1 MRFSP
6 AAGRVRRT
14 PDIGGRPG
22 TAAFGD
28 IVAQAVGAFASKAA
42 CRGRLKRMT
51 RIALVHATPAA
62 VDPIRSAF
70 AEAWPEPDLVNLL
83 DDSLSRDRALAA
95 ELTDGI
101 FRRFEAL
108 GSYAVSLGADAILFT
123 CSAFGPAI
131 ERVALSVKM
140 PVLKPNEA
148 MFAEAIAIG
157 GSIGM
162 LATFEPSIA
171 SMAEEFD
178 VQAKQAGAAA
188 TLNSVF
194 VPGAMAALLAGQRE
208 KHDALVA
215 TAASKLAGCNA
226 IMLAQFSMAPAAAR
240 LSGQASVPV
249 LTSPASAVAAL
260 KNRLAA

>member
-1 MRFSP
+1 
-6 AAGRVRRT
+6 
-14 PDIGGRPG
+14 
-22 TAAFGD
+22 
-28 IVAQAVGAFASKAA
+28 
-42 CRGRLKRMT
+42 MT

-62 VDPIRSAF
+62 VDPIKAAF

-83 DDSLSRDRALAA
+83 ADSLSRDRALTA

-101 FRRFEAL
+101 FGRFDAL
-108 GSYAVSLGADAILFT
+108 GRYAVSLGADAILFT

-131 ERVALSVKM
+131 ERVARSVTM

-157 GSIGM
+157 GTIGM

-171 SMAEEFD
+171 SMSEEFQD
-178 VQAKQAGAAA
+178 QAKAAG
-188 TLNSVF
+188 TTVSLKSVM
-194 VPGAMAALLAGQRE
+194 VPGAMAALLAGRRDE
-208 KHDALVA
+208 HDTLVA
-215 TAASKLAGCNA
+215 AAAAELAGCNA

-240 LSGQASVPV
+240 LRRQTSVPI

-260 KNRLAA
+260 KSRLAVR